1 MSRHEMLGSVL
12 DLGSRIGMPFL
23 IIRSTS
29 LGWAAFVTGS
39 SATSLQAPS
48 HFSQDLRRLFCL
60 SFRRQT
66 VTSRGKLTV
75 LIGRS
80 HLERP
85 FTERPFVFSIRPSG

>member
-39 SATSLQAPS
+39 SAISLQAPS
-48 HFSQDLRRLFCL
+48 HFFGGSSVLASAARR
-60 SFRRQT
+60 
-66 VTSRGKLTV
+66 
-75 LIGRS
+75 
-80 HLERP
+80 
-85 FTERPFVFSIRPSG
+85 